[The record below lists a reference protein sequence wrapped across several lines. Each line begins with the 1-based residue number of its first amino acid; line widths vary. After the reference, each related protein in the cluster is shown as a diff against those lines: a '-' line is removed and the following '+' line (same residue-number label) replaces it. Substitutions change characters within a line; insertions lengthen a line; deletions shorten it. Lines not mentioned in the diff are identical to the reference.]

1 MTEYNAIRNLIGSY
15 GQTVDSVPRQPQK
28 YADHFIEDGSF
39 TDCGVTIH
47 PRSKIKALMQAALE
61 YGKNQPKHSGT
72 RHLQFNTVIKITG
85 EGAASSTSQLMVLEL
100 GPEVGWRIR
109 NIGLY
114 TDEIVKDTDG
124 QWKFKSRVVTWYK
137 DLGPDPLNSDLGTMM
152 GHFFKAIMATD

>member
-1 MTEYNAIRNLIGSY
+1 MTEYNAIKNLIGSY

-39 TDCGVTIH
+39 TDCGVTIQ

-61 YGKNQPKHSGT
+61 HGKNQPKHSGT
-72 RHLQFNTVIKITG
+72 RHLQFNTVINITG
-85 EGAASSTSQLMVLEL
+85 EGTASSTSQLMVLEL

-124 QWKFKSRVVTWYK
+124 KWKFKSRVLTWYK
-137 DLGPDPLNSDLGTMM
+137 DLGPDALNPDLGNMM
-152 GHFFKAIMATD
+152 GGFFKVIMATD